1 MNKVLCISELK
12 RQKSTLKQAGYE
24 DELCFASVAAE
35 KKMLCYFLC
44 HNEQRE
50 FLELK
55 PKG

>member
-1 MNKVLCISELK
+1 MLCISELK